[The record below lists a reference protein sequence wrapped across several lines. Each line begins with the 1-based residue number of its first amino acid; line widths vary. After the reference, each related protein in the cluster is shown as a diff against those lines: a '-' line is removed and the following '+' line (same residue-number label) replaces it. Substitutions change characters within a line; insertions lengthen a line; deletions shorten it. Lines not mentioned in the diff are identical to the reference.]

1 MKAEQ
6 AKATSFGYF
15 ETALMSDKMK
25 VGYLRVDKAHPDIYA
40 NVMSAL
46 ELQSKMRE
54 VDMDLP
60 ELVLKLKED
69 IEVLEKINQELKLS
83 CHNLEYVPNM
93 VYGNLKIVELMCSEQ
108 VKAQKGEESTQIKFD
123 SVEKFAE
130 YLGLMTRLTL
140 KYLEDKYEVY

>member
-1 MKAEQ
+1 MKMKAEQ

-25 VGYLRVDKAHPDIYA
+25 VGYLRVGKAHPDIYT
-40 NVMSAL
+40 NVMNAL

-69 IEVLEKINQELKLS
+69 ISILESMNRELKLS
-83 CHNLEYVPNM
+83 CHNLEYVTNM
-93 VYGNLKIVELMCSEQ
+93 VNGK
-108 VKAQKGEESTQIKFD
+108 
-123 SVEKFAE
+123 
-130 YLGLMTRLTL
+130 
-140 KYLEDKYEVY
+140 